1 MGKKFENII
10 QKYVNDETKAY
21 KEKDLDKCKKYKIN
35 SYDKKNSYEEKSRST
50 GSYSMKKQWKKILN
64 SNIKEKREIQ
74 YNAENEWWQS

>member
-1 MGKKFENII
+1 MMKPKPTRKKTQINV
-10 QKYVNDETKAY
+10 KNTKATAMT
-21 KEKDLDKCKKYKIN
+21 
-35 SYDKKNSYEEKSRST
+35 KKNSSYEEKSRST